1 MKKISLSVWK
11 INNTDFKIQEPILYT
26 VTYNLVEYNFIV
38 SYREKSS
45 KIFIIQHRN
54 QEEYTK
60 ASADPGSPLREILDS
75 GDFSIIHYFKTEI

>member
-54 QEEYTK
+54 QEEY
-60 ASADPGSPLREILDS
+60 
-75 GDFSIIHYFKTEI
+75 F

>member
-11 INNTDFKIQEPILYT
+11 INNTDFKTQEPVLYT

-60 ASADPGSPLREILDS
+60 ASADPGSPLNR
-75 GDFSIIHYFKTEI
+75 

>member
-60 ASADPGSPLREILDS
+60 ASAGNSR
-75 GDFSIIHYFKTEI
+75 